1 MRILLAY
8 HEDYFTLL
16 PSISI
21 GRKWIMLDWMF
32 GCIEIQWGEFSET

>member
-16 PSISI
+16 PSISF
-21 GRKWIMLDWMF
+21 GRKWIVLDWMLN
-32 GCIEIQWGEFSET
+32 CIEIQWGEFSET